1 MSKKKKIWIT
11 VLLLVLAL
19 IIVPRIFT
27 VFHKSDPKNVVKT
40 NSENQYISDEVLVS
54 AHRSGAGIMPEETMM
69 AFKNCVE
76 SKDFHTDIFEFD
88 LHITKDDVLVL
99 LHDDTLERTSDCEEV
114 LNDKKARPENYTY
127 EELRQLNLG
136 HKFESEDGKKP
147 FEDLKGESVPDDLKI
162 ARVEDVLD
170 YLTSKGDF
178 QYIIEIK
185 NDGELGCKGVDI
197 LYNVLKERNLTD
209 KTIFGTFHEEV
220 SFYVDENYSD
230 LKRSATIKEAVA
242 FYFSALTDKDDF
254 EAKYVALQIPYGTLY
269 NVLGVNTGWT
279 AITNY
284 AHKNDIAVQYWTIN
298 DEKDMKYLST
308 IGADCIMSD
317 YPNKTYEII
326 HSDEKSEIEN

>member
-1 MSKKKKIWIT
+1 MSKKKKIWIS

-40 NSENQYISDEVLVS
+40 SSENQYISDEVLVS

-127 EELRQLNLG
+127 EELRQLNMG

-242 FYFSALTDKDDF
+242 FYFNALTDKDDF

>member
-1 MSKKKKIWIT
+1 MSKKKKVWIT
-11 VLLLVLAL
+11 VLVVVLAL
-19 IIVPRIFT
+19 LIIPRIFT
-27 VFHKSDPKNVVKT
+27 VFHKSNPENVVKT

-76 SKDFHTDIFEFD
+76 NKDFHTDIFEFD
-88 LHITKDDVLVL
+88 LHITKDDILVL
-99 LHDDTLERTSDCEEV
+99 LHDHTLERTSDCEEV
-114 LNDKKARPENYTY
+114 LGDKKARPEDYTY
-127 EELRQLNLG
+127 EELRQLNMG
-136 HKFESEDGKKP
+136 HKFETEDGEMPYK
-147 FEDLKGESVPDDLKI
+147 DLKGESVPDDLKI

-178 QYIIEIK
+178 KYIIEIK

-197 LYNVLKERNLTD
+197 LYNILEERDLID
-209 KTIFGTFHEEV
+209 KTIFGTFHQEV
-220 SFYVDENYSD
+220 SYYVDENYPNF
-230 LKRSATIKEAVA
+230 KRSATIKEVLK
-242 FYFSALTDKDDF
+242 FYISALIDKDDF

-279 AITNY
+279 TITNY

-298 DEKDMKYLST
+298 NEKDMKYLST

-317 YPNKTYEII
+317 YPNKTYEIV
-326 HSDEKSEIEN
+326 HGNEMPEKED